1 MKQYIILLDRCGDLL
16 SYILKHTSWNI
27 AVLVTEPQEQT
38 QSLIATYPHRIT
50 HTLNYLNL
58 LEVQHCTHLD
68 YDLIKQM
75 KFVQI
80 DVETML
86 HRVMLN
92 NPIAKDIYYQYLSFF
107 TEIFQIHKIDFVLN
121 AEMILATPHH
131 LIPFGLAKLRNIPS
145 YTLEELYG
153 QVALFYYNT
162 RENLAFDTFNKPS
175 YPIKEQCFYPYNT
188 HAQNTHK
195 TLKDRVR
202 TVFYKIGGAM
212 LVEFV
217 SCLVHMSFKRK
228 FLNIEYSYF
237 SKLYSLLKHKRMHR
251 YYKKHSHIPDLK
263 ENFIYFNLHLEPE
276 AAIIGRATLE
286 AQLTLIKMTAN
297 ALPQG
302 WKLYV
307 KEHPHQLL
315 MNDSLTDYFLH
326 NIAFFKN
333 IEFYK
338 HITLVPNTT
347 LVSLEVSSKELIA
360 HSKAIATFNGT
371 VCLESVAFQKPV
383 IMFDSN
389 SSPYRFLSNT
399 LHIFSY
405 DNLRNAIDKIQ
416 QGFPYEIKEDEEF
429 AKLDPYISNMASP
442 YFYDN
447 LLTTITKHINNISQ
461 KKML

>member
-1 MKQYIILLDRCGDLL
+1 MCKPIILLDRDGNLL
-16 SYILKHTSWNI
+16 EYILKHTSFNI
-27 AVLVTEPQEQT
+27 VVLVCEFNTKTNTLLE
-38 QSLIATYPHRIT
+38 SHPHRIT

-58 LEVQHCTHLD
+58 LEIQHCTHID
-68 YDLIKQM
+68 YNLIKQM
-75 KFVQI
+75 KFIQI
-80 DVETML
+80 DIETML
-86 HRVMLN
+86 HRVILN

-107 TEIFQIHKIDFVLN
+107 AEIFETHQIAFVLN
-121 AEMILATPHH
+121 AEMILAIPHH

-162 RENLAFDTFNKPS
+162 RENLAFDTFNKPK

-188 HAQNTHK
+188 HATNPNK
-195 TLKDRVR
+195 TLKDKIKAI
-202 TVFYKIGGAM
+202 FYKIGGAM
-212 LVEFV
+212 LVEFI
-217 SCLVHMSFKRK
+217 SCMKNLSFKRR
-228 FLNIEYSYF
+228 FLNLEYNYF
-237 SKLYSLLKHKRMHR
+237 QKLYSLFKHKQMHR
-251 YYKKHSHIPDLK
+251 YYKRHSHIPDLN

-276 AAIIGRATLE
+276 AAIIGRAPLE

-297 ALPQG
+297 ALPKG

-326 NIAFFKN
+326 NITFFKN

-338 HITLVPNTT
+338 HIALVPNTI
-347 LVSLEVSSKELIA
+347 LVSLQVSSKDLIA

-371 VCLESVAFQKPV
+371 VCLESIAFQKPI
-383 IMFDSN
+383 IMFDSD

-405 DNLRNAIDKIQ
+405 QDLQEAIEKIQ
-416 QGFPYEIKEDEEF
+416 KGFPYKLDENEEF
-429 AKLDPYISNMASP
+429 AKLDPYISNITSP
-442 YFYDN
+442 HFYDN
-447 LLTTITKHINNISQ
+447 LLATITKHIDSMSQ
-461 KKML
+461 GET

>member
-1 MKQYIILLDRCGDLL
+1 MKQHIILLDRSGDLL
-16 SYILKHTSWNI
+16 AHILEYTSWNI
-27 AVLVTEPQEQT
+27 AVLVTEPHT
-38 QSLIATYPHRIT
+38 RVQSLIATYTHRIA

-58 LEVQHCTHLD
+58 LEVQHCTHID
-68 YDLIKQM
+68 YNLIRQM

-80 DVETML
+80 DIETML
-86 HRVMLN
+86 HRVILN

-107 TEIFQIHKIDFVLN
+107 AEIFETHQIAFVLN

-145 YTLEELYG
+145 YTLEQLYD

-162 RENLAFDTFNKPS
+162 RENLAFDTLNKPKCS
-175 YPIKEQCFYPYNT
+175 IKEQCFYPYNT
-188 HAQNTHK
+188 HTTNPNK
-195 TLKDRVR
+195 TLKDKIKAI
-202 TVFYKIGGAM
+202 FYKIGGAM
-212 LVEFV
+212 LVEFI
-217 SCLVHMSFKRK
+217 SCMKNLSFKRR
-228 FLNIEYSYF
+228 FLNLEYNYF
-237 SKLYSLLKHKRMHR
+237 QKLYSLFKHKQMHR
-251 YYKKHSHIPDLK
+251 YYKRHSHIPDLN

-276 AAIIGRATLE
+276 AAIIGRAPLE

-297 ALPQG
+297 ALPKG

-326 NIAFFKN
+326 NITFFKN

-338 HITLVPNTT
+338 HIALVPNTI
-347 LVSLEVSSKELIA
+347 LVSLQVSSKDLIA

-371 VCLESVAFQKPV
+371 VCLESIAFQKPI
-383 IMFDSN
+383 IMFDSA

-405 DNLRNAIDKIQ
+405 QDLQEAIEKIQ
-416 QGFPYEIKEDEEF
+416 KGFPYKLDENEEF
-429 AKLDPYISNMASP
+429 AKLDPYISNITSP
-442 YFYDN
+442 HFYDN
-447 LLTTITKHINNISQ
+447 LLATITKHIDSMSQ
-461 KKML
+461 GET